1 MNISGGLKR
10 LAGVLAAFVLA
21 AGLAPPEPQQTVIYA
36 GRLLADP
43 DTGKVTTAQTIVVE
57 DGRIVRILDG
67 YVSPKGPAK
76 VVDLKDSFVLP
87 GLIDSHVHL
96 LSQSGPSGK
105 LDDVTKTS
113 ADLVVDGSVY
123 ALRTLKA
130 GFTTVADVGD
140 DNEAIFA
147 LRNGIAA
154 GKIAGPRILASGS
167 IVTPEGGHADV
178 HGYRPDVMAILES
191 PTACSGAD
199 ACRRVVRRQ
208 IQAGA
213 DLIKI
218 VATGGVLDDAATGV
232 DQQFTDEEMAAIV
245 QTAHSMGRMVKAHAH
260 GAAGINAALRAGV
273 DSIEHGT
280 YLDDESIR
288 LFKAKGAWLVPTL
301 MAGDFV
307 AKEAAKPDT
316 WMSPAVKAKALLVG
330 PNMLDMGRRAH
341 AAGVK
346 MAFGTDS
353 GVSPHGNNAFEFTL
367 LVKAGF
373 TTLDAIR
380 MATTWGAEHLRLSNL
395 IGSLLPGKAADLI
408 AVKGDPLKDIGELQR
423 VSFVMKGGVV
433 YK

>member
-1 MNISGGLKR
+1 MIRRLF
-10 LAGVLAAFVLA
+10 LAGAALLFT
-21 AGLAPPEPQQTVIYA
+21 AGLGPNDQASPGLPTVIFA
-36 GRLLADP
+36 GKLLADP
-43 DTGKVTTAQTIVVE
+43 ATGAVTTQQTIVVR
-57 DGRIVRILDG
+57 DGKIEKISDG
-67 YVSPKGPAK
+67 YAAPKGPTNL
-76 VVDLKDSFVLP
+76 VDLKDSFVLP
-87 GLIDSHVHL
+87 GLIDCHVHL
-96 LSQSGPSGK
+96 LSQSGPGGK

-123 ALRTLKA
+123 ALRTLRA

-147 LRNGIAA
+147 LRDGIAA
-154 GKIAGPRILASGS
+154 GKLPGPRILASGS

-199 ACRRVVRRQ
+199 TCRKVVRKQ

-232 DQQFTDEEMAAIV
+232 DQQFTDAEMAAIV
-245 QTAHSMGRMVKAHAH
+245 ETAHSMGRMVKAHAH
-260 GAAGINAALRAGV
+260 GTIGINAALRAGV

-280 YLDDESIR
+280 YLDDESIK

-316 WMSPAVKAKALLVG
+316 WMSPAVKAKALAVG

-353 GVSPHGNNAFEFTL
+353 GVSPHGDNAFEFTL

-373 TTLDAIR
+373 STIDAIR
-380 MATTWGAEHLRLSNL
+380 MATTWAAEHLRLTAL
-395 IGSLLPGKAADLI
+395 VGSLAPGKAADLI
-408 AVKGDPLKDIGELQR
+408 AVKGDPLSDISALR
-423 VSFVMKGGVV
+423 KVSFVMKGGVV
-433 YK
+433 YKQ